1 MTGLLAPAA
10 AASGALFGVE
20 RSLGGKRWQ
29 LAEADDRLVGE
40 IVRATGCPDA
50 LARLMASRGI
60 DAAAAPGFL
69 APRLRDA
76 FPDPSRFADMDKAA
90 GLIWD
95 AVEAK
100 RRIALFADYDVDG
113 ATSAAQLV
121 RWLRA
126 VGHDPLVYIPDR
138 IEEGYGPNAAA
149 FARLKEQGAELV
161 VTLDC
166 GAAALEPLEA
176 ARSLGLAVVVVDHHM
191 MKQEVPPA
199 AALVNPNQP
208 GDESGCGHMAAAG
221 VTFVLLAALNREG
234 RRRAAFGAGEPDI
247 IALADLAA
255 LGTICD
261 VVPLTGIN
269 RALVAQGLKVMSGWA
284 KPGLAALA
292 EVAGLEGPASPYH
305 AGFLIGPR
313 INAGGRVG
321 KSDLGVRLLST
332 EDAGEARRI
341 ALELD
346 ALNAERRA
354 IEADV
359 LEAAIAQVEAA
370 GAGGDSPL
378 LLAAGPNWHPG
389 VIGIVAGRLK
399 ERFNRP
405 ALVVGLDE
413 AGLGKGSGRSVAGVN
428 LGAAV
433 AAAHEAGLLIAGGGH
448 PMAAG
453 LTIAADRLEDFRAF
467 MTERLMGEWKSA
479 DEARTARFDGVL
491 SPSAVTFEFCEAL
504 TLAAPY
510 GAGHPEPRFAFAD
523 LRRTYAERVGS
534 DHVRFAFEA
543 AGGGRLSGIA
553 FRCAD
558 APIGQALLSGG
569 EGPWHAAGRLKAS
582 DNRFG
587 RKAEFHLEDLAPAR

>member
-1 MTGLLAPAA
+1 MSVLAPSPAA
-10 AASGALFGVE
+10 TSGALFGVE

-29 LAEADDRLVGE
+29 LSEADDRLVGE
-40 IVRATGCPDA
+40 VARATGCPDA
-50 LARLMASRGI
+50 LARLMVSRGVKPEG
-60 DAAAAPGFL
+60 AAGFL
-69 APRLRDA
+69 APRLRDV
-76 FPDPSRFADMDKAA
+76 FPDPASFTDMDKAA

-95 AVEAK
+95 AVQSG

-113 ATSAAQLV
+113 ASSAAQLT

-149 FARLKEQGAELV
+149 FETLKGQGAELV
-161 VTLDC
+161 ITLDC
-166 GAAALEPLEA
+166 GAASLEPLKA
-176 ARSLGLAVVVVDHHM
+176 AQGLGLPVIVVDHHM
-191 MKQEVPPA
+191 MKEEIPPA
-199 AALVNPNQP
+199 AALVNPNQL
-208 GDESGCGHMAAAG
+208 GDASGCGHMAAAG

-234 RRRAAFGAGEPDI
+234 RRRGGFQGPEPDLLS
-247 IALADLAA
+247 LADLAA

-261 VVPLTGIN
+261 VVSLTGVN
-269 RALVAQGLKVMSGWA
+269 RALVAQGLKVMSAWA

-292 EVAGLEGPASPYH
+292 ELAGIEGAATPYH

-321 KSDLGVRLLST
+321 KSDLGARLLST
-332 EDAGEARRI
+332 EDPAEARTI

-354 IEADV
+354 IEAEV
-359 LEAAIAQVEAA
+359 LETAIAQMEEAT
-370 GAGGDSPL
+370 
-378 LLAAGPNWHPG
+378 AAQDLPVLVASGPNWHPG

-405 ALVVGLDE
+405 AIVIGVDE
-413 AGLGKGSGRSVAGVN
+413 RGIGKGSGRSVSGVN
-428 LGAAV
+428 LGGAI

-453 LTIAADRLEDFRAF
+453 LTMSADRLDAFTAF
-467 MTERLMGEWKSA
+467 MRERLADEWTAA
-479 DEARTARFDGVL
+479 DEARTSRLDAVL
-491 SPSAVTFEFCEAL
+491 SPGAVTFEFCEAL
-504 TLAAPY
+504 QQAAPY
-510 GAGHPEPRFAFAD
+510 GAGHPEPRFAFPD

-534 DHVRFAFEA
+534 DHVRFAFEGEA
-543 AGGGRLSGIA
+543 GGRLSGIA

-558 APIGQALLSGG
+558 GPIGQALLSGG

-587 RKAEFHLEDLAPAR
+587 RRAEFHLEDLAPAR